1 MLIDTHRYSLIL
13 MLIEIVVK
21 KGSRQFGGG
30 GFVGQ
35 QQCSR
40 PDSGGQHSPDQLDRG
55 GSDDVLKLL
64 IQVSSTVQISFME
77 RVQMM
82 CYTSMI

>member
-40 PDSGGQHSPDQLDRG
+40 PDSGGQHSRDQLDRG
-55 GSDDVLKLL
+55 GSDDVP
-64 IQVSSTVQISFME
+64 QFPDSGEQHSFME

-82 CYTSMI
+82 CYSSLI